1 VHQLRLDERLQLRR
15 RRAEVFGKR
24 TAGQKGGEDMSND
37 APGMRGDRSRNL
49 TGELR
54 QKRGD
59 THVGTIE
66 EQYGRDF
73 NVRSDMRLDTL
84 LRREGADS
92 LSDLLKKG

>member
-1 VHQLRLDERLQLRR
+1 
-15 RRAEVFGKR
+15 
-24 TAGQKGGEDMSND
+24 MSKD
-37 APGMRGDRSRNL
+37 APGMRGDRSRNQ

-59 THVGTIE
+59 THVGTLE

-73 NVRSDMRLDTL
+73 NARSDMRLDTL

>member
-1 VHQLRLDERLQLRR
+1 M
-15 RRAEVFGKR
+15 GSK
-24 TAGQKGGEDMSND
+24 D
-37 APGMRGDRSRNL
+37 APGMRGQRSRNE

-66 EQYGRDF
+66 EQYGRNF

-84 LRREGADS
+84 LSREGADS
-92 LSDLLKKG
+92 LSDLLKRK

>member
-1 VHQLRLDERLQLRR
+1 
-15 RRAEVFGKR
+15 
-24 TAGQKGGEDMSND
+24 MSKD
-37 APGMRGDRSRNL
+37 APGMRGDRSRNE

-66 EQYGRDF
+66 QRYGRNFD
-73 NVRSDMRLDTL
+73 VRSDMRLDTL
-84 LRREGADS
+84 LKREGAES